1 MTQYGYARSEN
12 CERWGG
18 REDTIE
24 AAIYDALTRDD
35 LAMPAPVFVC
45 ECAAPEVNYES
56 LADEVVERVGE
67 QLYEEVGEVA
77 DTFGPFEKSEMT
89 ELAELIKGW
98 VEKQGAISC
107 WKATNIKRYA
117 PGDAEYDAALARFQA
132 DQVPA

>member
-1 MTQYGYARSEN
+1 MTQYGYARAEDA
-12 CERWGG
+12 ERWSGH
-18 REDTIE
+18 EETIE

-35 LAMPAPVFVC
+35 LAMPSAVFIC
-45 ECAAPEVNYES
+45 ECDAPEISYES

-77 DTFGPFEKSEMT
+77 DAFGPFEKSEMS
-89 ELAELIKGW
+89 ELADLIKGW

-107 WKATNIKRYA
+107 WKANNIKRYA
-117 PGDAEYDAALARFQA
+117 PGDAEYDAALARFEA